1 MGPGKKQEKRLRNAR
16 MFSVRLTNYLQF
28 LIFCVAS
35 CVTAFT
41 DLNAQEPRVWR
52 TADGKH
58 SVEAALIGQTDD
70 RVKLRRKDGRIVE
83 VAINVLSEQDQIYA
97 SEAAERLTQNTQQP
111 VAGDQIDR
119 DMQRLASQ
127 HGLATLNGLPVVR
140 AGHFLD
146 PAGANQSDASRRR
159 YQQANEQ
166 LANERAALA
175 RFIERVVLGADPS
188 YFEDQLPTFIAN
200 HLPQN
205 IAATYIQYRFQTGG
219 AVGVWKGADEFQRNA
234 SRQAFEQKHAKQLA
248 DLAVHSPIRLRFVS
262 QARFSTY
269 DFVRNGMA
277 VAALTKSFEPMTPG
291 TEWADSLPVLPT
303 TGALRKKWNALAS
316 PLQGSTFWKVDPS
329 VVQNLPSKTRSF
341 LGRNQIERWA
351 FVGTVVTF
359 QSVPLLGHV
368 AREEPAFFAKVES
381 VGLYAE
387 PTLKTLLHRFDLQ
400 SFPDPVLLNESH
412 EVIGEKGQPIPLDE
426 LALAGLAANDPTF
439 EVHPEFWG
447 ALWGHISK
455 LDEVRYA
462 AINRV
467 VKESFQANHAVAN
480 FARLNQE
487 PDEEQRNKAI
497 SILAGLQAQGDE
509 MLAPS
514 RRPFFPTYT
523 GRNGRYAHEKVETL
537 SPQQQSCLTNWLVK
551 RNQVAEDR
559 FQILVQVK
567 TNGNTDEPTVIDH
580 PHRPELLEKLQEL
593 GAKPDHHYSLN
604 ENLAFDQRG
613 RLNKKGTQ
621 TDLFRAPG
629 TAYKSLQFLLD
640 FGFPVD
646 TLVRKLPKQIVDNSL
661 ALKPDDIPIAI
672 QVEFQV
678 SGLKV
683 FENLI
688 GDRPYVVLKANPQK
702 LIALSDEKTIIFS
715 EALDVSSLNKLA
727 ANKPKKAIPTVPSD
741 QSGPHLFTPQLVL
754 PLIGKIAPEFL
765 ENELQLD
772 QLMVMRWRLENTGMS
787 GITSDGVRFFKKG
800 SRQLPAFEERKSQAE
815 QFKAWTRRWSET
827 LPEDFAV
834 QYESFQFA
842 GNDKNIRSPAILSGG
857 QPYRWIT
864 IDLRISDIIYELNN
878 PERIHPPMPAEE
890 ISALSA
896 LLSLAPSDVFLD
908 QQYAIPDAKGEISQ
922 WPAASNQRIA
932 GIPVAN
938 QTEPIFPLLRFDKEI
953 WLPENAELSA
963 STQKPQLEVV
973 LHPETFELL
982 DKPPRHHWIDG
993 YWRYRR
999 TAPQDDRMRDDGKYA
1014 IIGVRLKSARLVDPA
1029 TGKTVLPL
1037 VLKDYRIVKERVVAE
1052 KAPPSQ

>member
-1 MGPGKKQEKRLRNAR
+1 M
-16 MFSVRLTNYLQF
+16 
-28 LIFCVAS
+28 
-35 CVTAFT
+35 
-41 DLNAQEPRVWR
+41 
-52 TADGKH
+52 
-58 SVEAALIGQTDD
+58 
-70 RVKLRRKDGRIVE
+70 
-83 VAINVLSEQDQIYA
+83 
-97 SEAAERLTQNTQQP
+97 
-111 VAGDQIDR
+111 
-119 DMQRLASQ
+119 
-127 HGLATLNGLPVVR
+127 
-140 AGHFLD
+140 
-146 PAGANQSDASRRR
+146 
-159 YQQANEQ
+159 
-166 LANERAALA
+166 
-175 RFIERVVLGADPS
+175 
-188 YFEDQLPTFIAN
+188 
-200 HLPQN
+200 
-205 IAATYIQYRFQTGG
+205 
-219 AVGVWKGADEFQRNA
+219 
-234 SRQAFEQKHAKQLA
+234 
-248 DLAVHSPIRLRFVS
+248 
-262 QARFSTY
+262 
-269 DFVRNGMA
+269 
-277 VAALTKSFEPMTPG
+277 
-291 TEWADSLPVLPT
+291 
-303 TGALRKKWNALAS
+303 
-316 PLQGSTFWKVDPS
+316 QGSTFWKVDPS

-387 PTLKTLLHRFDLQ
+387 PTLKTLRHRFDLQ
-400 SFPDPVLLNESH
+400 SLPAPVLLNEGH

-455 LDEVRYA
+455 LDEERYA

-514 RRPFFPTYT
+514 RRPFFPTYL

-559 FQILVQVK
+559 FQILVQVQ
-567 TNGNTDEPTVIDH
+567 TNGDTDEPTVIDH
-580 PHRPELLEKLQEL
+580 PHRPELHEKLQEL

-613 RLNKKGTQ
+613 RLSKKGTQ
-621 TDLFRAPG
+621 TNLFRAPG

-646 TLVRKLPKQIVDNSL
+646 TLVRKLPKEVVDKSL
-661 ALKPDDIPIAI
+661 ALKPDDIPIA
-672 QVEFQV
+672 VKGEFKV
-678 SGLKV
+678 TGLEV
-683 FENLI
+683 HENLI
-688 GDRPYVVLKANPQK
+688 GDQPYVVLKANPQK

-715 EALDVSSLNKLA
+715 EALDVGSLNKLA
-727 ANKPKKAIPTVPSD
+727 ANKPKRAIPTVPSD
-741 QSGPHLFTPQLVL
+741 QSGPHRFTPQNVL

-765 ENELQLD
+765 ENEQQLD
-772 QLMVMRWRLENTGMS
+772 QLMAMRWRLENSGMS
-787 GITSDGVRFFKKG
+787 GVTSDGVRFFKKG
-800 SRQLPAFEERKSQAE
+800 SRQLPAFEERKPQADE
-815 QFKAWTRRWSET
+815 FKAWTRRWSEA

-834 QYESFQFA
+834 QFENFEFV
-842 GNDKNIRSPAILSGG
+842 GNDKSIRSPAILSGG
-857 QPYRWIT
+857 QPYRWLT

-890 ISALSA
+890 ISAISE
-896 LLSLAPSDVFLD
+896 LLSLAPPDVFLD

-922 WPAASNQRIA
+922 WPAASNRRIA

-938 QTEPIFPLLRFDKEI
+938 QSEPIFPLLRFDKEI
-953 WLPENAELSA
+953 WPPENAELSA
-963 STQKPQLEVV
+963 STQNPKLEVV

-999 TAPQDDRMRDDGKYA
+999 TAPQDDRMRDAGKYA
-1014 IIGVRLKSARLVDPA
+1014 IIGMRLKSARLVDPA

-1037 VLKDYRIVKERVVAE
+1037 VLKEYRAIKERVVEKAQPPKPAKEDSGSKQFDKSIAGVKLGMSFDDAE
-1052 KAPPSQ
+1052 KAIQEHLDVGRVLVADRGLSKQPTPADFKKIQPYTSGRLFVSKDGRQYMAIFDEPPAASRKVVAMWMRRHVSDQEMASRLWRGALIKSLTDQYGSARENFNNGNSASGLPISSFWREKRHDSQVLALPSGIGKESLWLENGERTTWRPPGQVEEGAKFSQDAKMLLPELNSNHLVSRSWQPPGRAEIQDDAIINASGPALGSTIEMPHWGAGGSLTPDDSLNPMVTTWIVDPPAYIKYYRESQALVKASK